1 MSLFRG
7 RPTGKFRSNRLTQV
21 LTIRFFVLFAPKLVY
36 LNTVW
41 DNFTTLKNICVLS
54 IFRKPH
60 VSKMKSK
67 KICLKLDNRA
77 KSSHSVP
84 VKMAP
89 KTVGELRPTH
99 FQQGLPLWKRL
110 VRWPSLFFPLPWI
123 KEWVLVTCGV
133 YHLILNFQ
141 YLPLF

>member
-36 LNTVW
+36 
-41 DNFTTLKNICVLS
+41 
-54 IFRKPH
+54 P
-60 VSKMKSK
+60 
-67 KICLKLDNRA
+67 
-77 KSSHSVP
+77 VP

-99 FQQGLPLWKRL
+99 FKQGLPLWKRL
-110 VRWPSLFFPLPWI
+110 VR
-123 KEWVLVTCGV
+123 
-133 YHLILNFQ
+133 
-141 YLPLF
+141 